1 MYAGDA
7 QLHNMASLLASCGA
21 DAQPLGGVQNKEEE
35 LQSKH
40 TQWEAQLAEA
50 AKREA
55 AEKQKRRQTEQEADG
70 MAASAH
76 GILVT
81 PINELNRTELLCCLL
96 QSRRR
101 PSARRSSASRRSRRC
116 FGSKSASSRRCKPPP
131 TRTPS
136 RLLCKPSGTCRYRM
150 LVRTQVTP
158 VRSLSIAG
166 LEADLVKA
174 DQEKQQL
181 LRANLEN
188 AQKFQQE
195 MERQRLEVV
204 AVRQPAGGPQRAANR
219 GNVRVPVTAPKE
231 RSAWD
236 KLFGT
241 SLPLLSDLVNP
252 IKYGLLF
259 KRSAWFRRW
268 DKRLVVLVDS
278 MMYYFDSYNQVHF
291 FFTRRCWL
299 AGLLAC

>member
-1 MYAGDA
+1 MLPSPESKKALSEKKQRLEA
-7 QLHNMASLLASCGA
+7 L
-21 DAQPLGGVQNKEEE
+21 EEMLRE
-35 LQSKH
+35 Q
-40 TQWEAQLAEA
+40 
-50 AKREA
+50 KRELEEMQA
-55 AEKQKRRQTEQEADG
+55 TADTHAKSIAMQAERY
-70 MAASAH
+70 
-76 GILVT
+76 V
-81 PINELNRTELLCCLL
+81 
-96 QSRRR
+96 
-101 PSARRSSASRRSRRC
+101 
-116 FGSKSASSRRCKPPP
+116 
-131 TRTPS
+131 
-136 RLLCKPSGTCRYRM
+136 PSGTCRYRM